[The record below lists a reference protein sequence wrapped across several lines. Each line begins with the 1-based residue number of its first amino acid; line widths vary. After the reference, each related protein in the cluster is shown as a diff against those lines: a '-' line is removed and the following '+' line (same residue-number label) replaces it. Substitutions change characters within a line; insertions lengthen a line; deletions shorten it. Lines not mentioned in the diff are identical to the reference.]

1 MPRFQYCS
9 SIWHFCGARNSE
21 KLWLFNKHVLRIILD
36 DNASTYEVLLE
47 SLDLV
52 NLRKRRFLDMW
63 VLVHKSFRAA
73 APVYMYISVLF
84 TPRTNIDGLRGIN
97 KLHLPRVNTT
107 SYGKNS
113 FKFLAPKL
121 WNMLND
127 DLRTTTNTGTN
138 ITYFRNNCLDF
149 VTS

>member
-1 MPRFQYCS
+1 M
-9 SIWHFCGARNSE
+9 
-21 KLWLFNKHVLRIILD
+21 
-36 DNASTYEVLLE
+36 LLE

-73 APVYMYISVLF
+73 APAYMYISVLF
-84 TPRTNIDGLRGIN
+84 TPRTNISGLRGIN